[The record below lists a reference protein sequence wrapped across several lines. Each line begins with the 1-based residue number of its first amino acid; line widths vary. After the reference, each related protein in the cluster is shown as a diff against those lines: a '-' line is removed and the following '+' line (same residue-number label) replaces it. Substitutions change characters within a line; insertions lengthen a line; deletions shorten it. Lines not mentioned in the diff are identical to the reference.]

1 MESFYEATVPA
12 GAPAREAEQP
22 SVTSSSN
29 DDKLL
34 LGSGLALLAVA
45 ASSGLLLAQVAR
57 MQRHLGTR

>member
-1 MESFYEATVPA
+1 MEGLYEATVPA
-12 GAPAREAEQP
+12 GALARAAEQP